1 MTITARRLVI
11 RLREPAMEPDRIEY
25 FRNLLQERINELL
38 GEADRTRTGMTG
50 SGASA
55 FPDPTDRATLETDR
69 NFTLRIRD
77 RERKLIVKI
86 REALERIEEGTY
98 GLCEICGGPISE
110 KRLIARPVTT
120 MCIACKSRMEDEEKI
135 RGA

>member
-1 MTITARRLVI
+1 MNP
-11 RLREPAMEPDRIEY
+11 ERIEY

-38 GEADRTRTGMTG
+38 GEADKTRNVMTG

-77 RERKLIVKI
+77 RERKLLMKI
-86 REALERIEEGTY
+86 KEALERIDAGTY
-98 GLCEICGGPISE
+98 GICELCGGPISE
-110 KRLIARPVTT
+110 KRLLARPVTT
-120 MCIACKSRMEDEEKI
+120 MCIDCKSRMEDLEKV
-135 RGA
+135 RGI

>member
-1 MTITARRLVI
+1 VNITASNRDLG
-11 RLREPAMEPDRIEY
+11 LKESDMEPDRIEY

-50 SGASA
+50 GGASP

-86 REALERIEEGTY
+86 REALERIEDGTY